1 MNLSAPADSSYV
13 EQGMKMWQ
21 LISKKCCPVFPF
33 LMNQSGNSVM
43 ELWSNNKVCTECRE
57 TTLERLLN
65 KQCKAIAFYITLIC
79 KLAVAFFLGHYSEE
93 GKKLSKLFPT
103 ILPAGARDCILAFT
117 LTAILNLLVF
127 NGTDH
132 QNHSEAKLTCYL
144 PKKHG
149 VWLTW
154 HK

>member
-1 MNLSAPADSSYV
+1 MNLSAPADSLY
-13 EQGMKMWQ
+13 EEPGMKMWQ

-33 LMNQSGNSVM
+33 LMKQSGNSVM

-79 KLAVAFFLGHYSEE
+79 KLAVAFFKAIIVRRGKTELIVSNHPPCRCTRLYSGFYINCHSE
-93 GKKLSKLFPT
+93 F
-103 ILPAGARDCILAFT
+103 AGIG
-117 LTAILNLLVF
+117 

-149 VWLTW
+149 VRLTW